1 MSIPKQSEKG
11 RLSRTTSSTQ
21 LSLPLTIKIDINI
34 STRSRRSRI
43 NHLLL
48 DITKGV
54 VSFHFSMGMYR
65 AREKNASSTLMFD
78 FAEVSMNGMPSSWAS
93 ALPCSSE
100 TTRFSVQSHLFPI
113 RILWTPSVACC
124 STFWNHVRISA
135 GKRVSNRFNI
145 DTGLYY

>member
-1 MSIPKQSEKG
+1 
-11 RLSRTTSSTQ
+11 
-21 LSLPLTIKIDINI
+21 
-34 STRSRRSRI
+34 
-43 NHLLL
+43 
-48 DITKGV
+48 
-54 VSFHFSMGMYR
+54 MYR

-145 DTGLYY
+145 DGGYTIEGPLITDVINQEDSHCTAIVSCMN